1 MNYTEI
7 TSAYIKSQL
16 AKSPWQDHKRID
28 SLVSLHRYILN
39 PPRNWSGGMAFTH
52 LKSQYRIEYLELL
65 FEHSPVAFEEVLAHE
80 RAFIE
85 RSLMRQAE
93 EDAKAEELKRIWLL
107 AGGRP

>member
-28 SLVSLHRYILN
+28 SLVSLHGYILN

-52 LKSQYRIEYLELL
+52 LKSQYRTEYLDLL
-65 FEHSPVAFEEVLAHE
+65 YEHSPEVFEKVLAHE
-80 RAFIE
+80 RASIE
-85 RSLMRQAE
+85 QSLLRQAE
-93 EDAKAEELKRIWLL
+93 YEAREEELKKSWLE
-107 AGGRP
+107 AGGRL